1 MCDGGLSLK
10 SDLADNPFEM
20 EAENDEDMEIEAVVE
35 RLEARD
41 HNESLVRLAKDT
53 GRKVFSNLDHEK
65 RRIKVLSL
73 VYCAAFIYV

>member
-1 MCDGGLSLK
+1 MTVVYLK
-10 SDLADNPFEM
+10 SDLAGHPFEM
-20 EAENDEDMEIEAVVE
+20 DADNDEDMEIEAVVE
-35 RLEARD
+35 RLQARD

-73 VYCAAFIYV
+73 VRCNPFIHV